1 MIFEVFQ
8 STSQTDFDAHQV
20 PNTIEDDYIE
30 I

>member
-8 STSQTDFDAHQV
+8 STSQTDFAAHLV